1 MLNIADT
8 SIEVV
13 WNQINKNLPN
23 KIGSNGVTGVPIS
36 KKNRVVIVGGGCSGL
51 VCGYELKK
59 IGFDVKIL
67 EISDVV
73 GGRVKTF
80 RFSNGIH
87 AEAGAMRLPGDADPT
102 KRGISHWLTDYYI
115 DLFDLEV
122 APFHNDDPNAL
133 IKILKQGVYK
143 QRQWINSNKPEKSAA
158 IQVENKLWNGWR
170 SNIEKAIR
178 KIERMKNEKSP
189 EYKKHKKLYH
199 KQLRVLTKIDTIEAY
214 NDATNEVITNNLIHA
229 LNKVEGVFLLSCF
242 YFCFFCWFFCCGSC
256 PSCTYRLCWVCRNVC
271 KS

>member
-133 IKILKQGVYK
+133 IKILKEGVYK
-143 QRQWINSNKPEKSAA
+143 QRQWEKSAA
-158 IQVENKLWNGWR
+158 IKVENKLWNGWK
-170 SNIEKAIR
+170 SNIKKAIKEIE
-178 KIERMKNEKSP
+178 KIKQDTSP
-189 EYKKHKKLYH
+189 HSEYSNHPQLYED
-199 KQLRVLTKIDTIEAY
+199 QLTLLQSINTLETYSRV
-214 NDATNEVITNNLIHA
+214 TNNVITDNLIRA
-229 LNKVEGVFLLSCF
+229 LDRVEGAVFNCFFALF
-242 YFCFFCWFFCCGSC
+242 YFALFCFALCCFVLRC
-256 PSCTYRLCWVCRNVC
+256 F
-271 KS
+271 